1 MQTSFIAVGT
11 NQGDLDANLAQALE
25 LIREIP
31 DTVIEGK
38 SSFRDYAPEDPDA
51 GQPDYRN
58 GVIRVRTD
66 LGPLDLL
73 HKLQVIERRMGRSAA
88 SKGDGSSR
96 TIDLDILSYG
106 SEVVIQGK
114 TLTIPHPR
122 MERRLFVLE
131 PLAEIAPDWKHP
143 RTGRTAAQLL
153 DELRPTAASPTADEN
168 PAQDRSAHSGA

>member
-1 MQTSFIAVGT
+1 MHVCFVAVGT
-11 NQGDLDANLAQALE
+11 NQGDLDANIAQAAE
-25 LIREIP
+25 LIKEIP
-31 DTVIEGK
+31 DTSIEAQ
-38 SSFRDYAPEDPDA
+38 SSFRDYAPEDTA
-51 GQPDYRN
+51 SGQPDYRN
-58 GVIRVRTD
+58 GVFRLKTD

-122 MERRLFVLE
+122 MSRRLFVLE
-131 PLAEIAPDWKHP
+131 PLAEIAPDWKDP
-143 RTGRTAAQLL
+143 RSGKTAAELL
-153 DELRPTAASPTADEN
+153 AELRSSASDEN
-168 PAQDRSAHSGA
+168 PASSCSASSGN